1 MKTISLSEAKAHLS
15 SLLRRVARGEV
26 VLILSRG
33 RPVARLGP
41 PLPSEG
47 GADSRRLA
55 DLEQDGVLVRG
66 HRRPTL
72 GFLALPVPDVRADL
86 LGALLAEREEG
97 R

>member
-1 MKTISLSEAKAHLS
+1 MKTVPLSEAKAHLS

-26 VLILSRG
+26 VVILSRG

-41 PLPSEG
+41 PLESER
-47 GADSRRLA
+47 GADSQRLA
-55 DLEQDGVLVRG
+55 ELEQDGVLLRG
-66 HRRPTL
+66 QRRPSL
-72 GFLALPVPDVRADL
+72 GFLDLPVPKARADL

>member
-15 SLLRRVARGEV
+15 SLLRRVQRGEV
-26 VLILSRG
+26 VLILARG

-41 PLPSEG
+41 PLESELG
-47 GADSRRLA
+47 TDRSRLL
-55 DLEQDGVLVRG
+55 DLEQDGLVVRG
-66 HRRPTL
+66 QRRPTL
-72 GFLALPVPDVRADL
+72 GFLELPVPNTRPDL